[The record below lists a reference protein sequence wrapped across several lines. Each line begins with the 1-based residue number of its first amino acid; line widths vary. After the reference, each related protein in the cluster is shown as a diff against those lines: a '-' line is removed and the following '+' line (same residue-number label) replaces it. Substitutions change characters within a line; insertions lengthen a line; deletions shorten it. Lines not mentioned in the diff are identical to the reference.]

1 MLKKITIGFLALL
14 VFIQFIPVEKNE
26 SNNTEFDISK
36 SYNIPDNVATI
47 LKGACNDCH
56 TNLTRY
62 PWYSHIQPVKYMLAD
77 HVNDGKRHLNFS
89 SFTNLPIAV
98 QNHKF
103 EEVIEMVEEK
113 EMPLE
118 SYTYFGLH
126 PEANLSDE
134 ERQILIDWAKEQMAY
149 LSSTYPADSL
159 VMKRRTP
166 PAQ

>member
-1 MLKKITIGFLALL
+1 MLKKITIGIVL
-14 VFIQFIPVEKNE
+14 VLIAIQFIPAEKNE
-26 SNNTEFDISK
+26 SNDQTFEISK
-36 SYNIPDNVATI
+36 SYNLPDQVATI

-62 PWYSHIQPVKYMLAD
+62 PWYSNIQPVKYFLAD

-89 SFTNLPIAV
+89 EFTNLPLAV

-126 PEANLSDE
+126 PEANLTEE
-134 ERQILIDWAKEQMAY
+134 ERALLINWAKEQMAY
-149 LSSTYPADSL
+149 LAATYPADSL

-166 PAQ
+166 PSK

>member
-1 MLKKITIGFLALL
+1 MIKKISIGL
-14 VFIQFIPVEKNE
+14 VVLIILIQFIPVEKNE
-26 SNNTEFDISK
+26 SNDTEFDITK
-36 SYNIPDNVATI
+36 SYNVPDNVSMI

-62 PWYSHIQPVKYMLAD
+62 PWYSNIQPVKYMLAD
-77 HVNDGKRHLNFS
+77 HVNEGKQKWNLS
-89 SFTNLPIAV
+89 TFTKLPLAV

-126 PEANLSDE
+126 PEANLTDDD
-134 ERQILIDWAKEQMAY
+134 RKVLIDWAKDQMAI
-149 LSSTYPADSL
+149 LAATYPADSL
-159 VMKRRTP
+159 KMKPR
-166 PAQ
+166 PAPAN